1 MAKGIK
7 LSPTTNICFY
17 SDISNTNPHLFYHNC
32 TFLLNMV
39 GYLHHKITCL
49 IVFRILKEFPPVRAA
64 ISQNRN
70 YEYLFT
76 DSEKSLL
83 PPCASKCRAG
93 RRPDF
98 VRKTMQVHRRCT
110 QLGPETRPAKCL
122 AEEL

>member
-1 MAKGIK
+1 MICQKALILDKLGGASEVKIK
-7 LSPTTNICFY
+7 NSVFNFVLLSTCTNF
-17 SDISNTNPHLFYHNC
+17 
-32 TFLLNMV
+32 
-39 GYLHHKITCL
+39 G
-49 IVFRILKEFPPVRAA
+49 
-64 ISQNRN
+64 Q
-70 YEYLFT
+70 LFT

-83 PPCASKCRAG
+83 PPVHRRCRAG